1 MVRCFSRLVYIEL
14 QCTLETSLL
23 KLPLCFFV
31 LSSKNKHCPA
41 DIYGISSKKNVDNA
55 SCGTFLNRSGFMLRY
70 EEQVRREHT
79 DGASRT
85 AAATYVR
92 QALRCGTVSGDCSA

>member
-1 MVRCFSRLVYIEL
+1 
-14 QCTLETSLL
+14 
-23 KLPLCFFV
+23 
-31 LSSKNKHCPA
+31 
-41 DIYGISSKKNVDNA
+41 
-55 SCGTFLNRSGFMLRY
+55 MLRY